1 MNKDDFYSLGKITK
15 TSGYKGSLMFFF
27 DVDDIQ
33 RYRDLE
39 SVFLEIDQQLIPFF
53 IEQLRIKSPQK
64 AFVKLQ
70 GVDSLEKAQ
79 TLVNTEVFL
88 PLTMLP
94 QLSGKDFYHHEVT
107 GFTAVDASF
116 GEIGTIR
123 EIQDLKTQSIFVI
136 SHRGQEV
143 LIPYH
148 KDFIE
153 KVDRTNKRLHFR
165 TPEGLI
171 ELYLDASG
179 EE

>member
-27 DVDDIQ
+27 YVYVIY
-33 RYRDLE
+33 RYQKLE
-39 SVFLEIDQQLIPFF
+39 SVFLDIDGQLVPFF
-53 IEQLRIKSPQK
+53 IEDLRIKSPQK

-70 GVDSLEKAQ
+70 GVDRLEKAQ
-79 TLVNTEVFL
+79 SLVNTDLYL

-94 QLSGKDFYHHEVT
+94 ELSGKDFYHHEVI
-107 GFTAVDASF
+107 GFTAVDVSF
-116 GEIGTIR
+116 GEIGTIK

-136 SHRGQEV
+136 DRRGQEV

-153 KVDRTNKRLHFR
+153 DVNRTKKQLVFR

-171 ELYLDASG
+171 DLYL
-179 EE
+179 